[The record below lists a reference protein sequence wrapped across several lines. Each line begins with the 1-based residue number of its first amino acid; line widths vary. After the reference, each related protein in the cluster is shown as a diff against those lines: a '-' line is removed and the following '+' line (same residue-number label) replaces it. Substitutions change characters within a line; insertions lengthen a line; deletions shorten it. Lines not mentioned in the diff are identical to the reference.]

1 MQNNTILLAQLNPI
15 VADIEYNYNKA
26 LECIKQ
32 AQKKDIK
39 LVAFPEMFLLGY
51 PPMDIIERYPLIVEE
66 NIKYLEKLSLECK
79 DISVLIG
86 FCEFNKEKCGKKYFN
101 SVAYINNTKIEKI
114 MRKSLLPTYSEFS
127 ESRYFQAADFIS
139 KDRIINFNSLR
150 AGIIICEEGWNDFD
164 FFKKPLYKIDP
175 VETLIKEQ
183 KPDFLINL
191 SASPTRTKKEQL
203 LNNMLSHCAKKYSL
217 PILYVNQSG
226 STDCITFSGTS
237 RAYDK
242 NGNLIARAK
251 SFEEDFFEVNIFD
264 NTQNRIEPLPKGL
277 EKTLN
282 SQKEFSLDY
291 EPDLERTYL
300 TIISAIKDYFKKN
313 GFKRA
318 VLGLSGGLDSSACA
332 VLLTD
337 ALGKENVTGVSM
349 PSKITSSQSKND
361 AKELAHNLGINFFEI
376 PIKDMAD
383 ASSNTF
389 NKVFDEIQNTW
400 GEFRYKAPLTFDNIQ
415 ARSRAMILWGIS
427 NEFSSTLPIA
437 TSDKSELYMGYAT
450 INGDMSGGFAPICDV
465 TKTKLFA
472 LARWM
477 NENRKTK
484 NAIPGAI
491 LTKPPGAELAINPKT
506 GKPLLAEEALMPYEF
521 LDEVIWR
528 LENLQQ
534 RADEMLKEVFL
545 YEKKH
550 LVTPEQKKLWLQKF
564 AQRVQ
569 FAQFKWSIMPP
580 GPIVDSRS
588 INRAEYIQPIT
599 SKLKF

>member
-32 AQKKDIK
+32 AQKKGIK
-39 LVAFPEMFLLGY
+39 LVVFPELFLLGY
-51 PPMDIIERYPLIVEE
+51 PPVDIIERYPLIVEE
-66 NIKYLEKLSLECK
+66 NIKHLEKLALECK

-86 FCEFNKEKCGKKYFN
+86 FCEFNKQKNGKKYFN
-101 SVAYINNTKIEKI
+101 SVAYINNTNIEKI

-127 ESRYFQAADFIS
+127 ESRYFEAAEFIS

-150 AGIIICEEGWNDFD
+150 AGVVICEESWNDFD

-203 LNNMLSHCAKKYSL
+203 LNNMLINCAKKYSL
-217 PILYVNQSG
+217 PVLYVNQSG

-300 TIISAIKDYFKKN
+300 TITTAIKDYFRKN

-361 AKELAHNLGINFFEI
+361 AKELAQNLGINFFEI
-376 PIKDMAD
+376 PIKDMTD
-383 ASSNTF
+383 TSSNTF
-389 NKVFDEIQNTW
+389 SKVFDEIQSVW
-400 GEFRYKAPLTFDNIQ
+400 GEYRYKAPLTFDNIQ

-477 NENRKTK
+477 NKNRDVK
-484 NAIPGAI
+484 NAIPEAI
-491 LTKPPGAELAINPKT
+491 LIKPPGAELAINPKT

-550 LVTPEQKKLWLQKF
+550 TITHEQKKLWLQKF

>member
-15 VADIEYNYNKA
+15 VADVEYNYNKA

-32 AQKKDIK
+32 AQKKGIK
-39 LVAFPEMFLLGY
+39 LVVFPELFLLGY
-51 PPMDIIERYPLIVEE
+51 PPVDIIERYPLIVEE
-66 NIKYLEKLSLECK
+66 NIKYLEKLALECK

-86 FCEFNKEKCGKKYFN
+86 FCEFNKQKFGKKYFN

-127 ESRYFQAADFIS
+127 ESRYFEAAEFIS

-150 AGIIICEEGWNDFD
+150 AGVVICEESWNDFD

-203 LNNMLSHCAKKYSL
+203 LNNMLINCAKKYSL
-217 PILYVNQSG
+217 PVLYVNQSG

-237 RAYDK
+237 RVYDK

-251 SFEEDFFEVNIFD
+251 SFEEDFFEVNIFE
-264 NTQNRIEPLPKGL
+264 NTLNRIEPLPKGL

-300 TIISAIKDYFKKN
+300 TITTAIRDYFRKN

-361 AKELAHNLGINFFEI
+361 AKELAQNLGINFFEI
-376 PIKDMAD
+376 PIKDMTD

-389 NKVFDEIQNTW
+389 SKVFDEIQSVW
-400 GEFRYKAPLTFDNIQ
+400 GEYRYKAPLTFDNIQ

-477 NENRKTK
+477 NKNRKTK
-484 NAIPGAI
+484 NAIPEAI
-491 LTKPPGAELAINPKT
+491 LIKPPGAELAINPKT

-550 LVTPEQKKLWLQKF
+550 TITHEQKKLWLQKF

-599 SKLKF
+599 SKLNF

>member
-32 AQKKDIK
+32 AQKKGIK
-39 LVAFPEMFLLGY
+39 LVVFPELFLLGY
-51 PPMDIIERYPLIVEE
+51 PPVDIIERYPLIVEE
-66 NIKYLEKLSLECK
+66 NIKYLEKLALECK

-86 FCEFNKEKCGKKYFN
+86 FCEFNKQKFGKKYFN

-127 ESRYFQAADFIS
+127 ESRYFEAAEFIS

-150 AGIIICEEGWNDFD
+150 AGVVICEESWNDFD

-203 LNNMLSHCAKKYSL
+203 LNNMLINCAKKYSL
-217 PILYVNQSG
+217 PVLYVNQSG

-300 TIISAIKDYFKKN
+300 TITTAIKDYFRKN

-361 AKELAHNLGINFFEI
+361 AKELAQNLGINFFEI
-376 PIKDMAD
+376 PIKDMTD

-389 NKVFDEIQNTW
+389 NKAFDEIQSVW

-484 NAIPGAI
+484 NAIPEAI
-491 LTKPPGAELAINPKT
+491 LIKPPGAELAINPKT

-550 LVTPEQKKLWLQKF
+550 TITHEQKKLWLQKF

>member
-32 AQKKDIK
+32 AQKKCIK
-39 LVAFPEMFLLGY
+39 LVVFPELFLLGY
-51 PPMDIIERYPLIVEE
+51 PPIDIIERYPLIVEE
-66 NIKYLEKLSLECK
+66 NIKHLEKLALECK

-86 FCEFNKEKCGKKYFN
+86 FCEFNKQKNGKKYFN
-101 SVAYINNTKIEKI
+101 SVAYINNTNIEKI

-127 ESRYFQAADFIS
+127 ESRYFEAAEFIT

-150 AGIIICEEGWNDFD
+150 AGVVICEESWNDFD

-203 LNNMLSHCAKKYSL
+203 LNNMLINCAKKYSL
-217 PILYVNQSG
+217 PVLYVNQSG

-237 RAYDK
+237 RVYDK

-300 TIISAIKDYFKKN
+300 TITTAIKDYFRKN

-361 AKELAHNLGINFFEI
+361 AKELAQNLGINFFEI
-376 PIKDMAD
+376 PIKDMTD
-383 ASSNTF
+383 ASSDTF
-389 NKVFDEIQNTW
+389 NKVFDEIQSVW
-400 GEFRYKAPLTFDNIQ
+400 GQYRYKAPLTFDNIQ

-484 NAIPGAI
+484 NAIPEAI
-491 LTKPPGAELAINPKT
+491 LIKPPGAELAINPKT

-550 LVTPEQKKLWLQKF
+550 TITHEQKKLWLQKF

>member
-32 AQKKDIK
+32 AQKKGIK
-39 LVAFPEMFLLGY
+39 LVVFPELFLLGY
-51 PPMDIIERYPLIVEE
+51 PPVDIIERYPLIVEE
-66 NIKYLEKLSLECK
+66 NIKYLEKLALECK

-86 FCEFNKEKCGKKYFN
+86 FCEFNKQKFGKKYFN

-127 ESRYFQAADFIS
+127 ESRYFEAAEFIS

-150 AGIIICEEGWNDFD
+150 AGVVICEESWNDFD

-203 LNNMLSHCAKKYSL
+203 LNNMLINCAKKYSL
-217 PILYVNQSG
+217 PVLYVNQSG

-300 TIISAIKDYFKKN
+300 TITTAIKDYFRKN

-361 AKELAHNLGINFFEI
+361 AKELAQNLGINFFEI
-376 PIKDMAD
+376 PIKDMTD

-389 NKVFDEIQNTW
+389 SKVFDEIQSVW
-400 GEFRYKAPLTFDNIQ
+400 GEYRYKAPLTFDNIQ

-484 NAIPGAI
+484 NAIPEAI
-491 LTKPPGAELAINPKT
+491 LIKPPGAELAINPKT

-550 LVTPEQKKLWLQKF
+550 TITHEQKKLWLQKF

>member
-32 AQKKDIK
+32 AQKKGIK
-39 LVAFPEMFLLGY
+39 LVVFPELFLLGY
-51 PPMDIIERYPLIVEE
+51 PPVDIIERYPLIVEE
-66 NIKYLEKLSLECK
+66 NIKYLEKLALECK

-86 FCEFNKEKCGKKYFN
+86 FCEFNKQKFGKKYFN

-127 ESRYFQAADFIS
+127 ESRYFEAAEFIS

-150 AGIIICEEGWNDFD
+150 AGVVICEESWNDFD

-203 LNNMLSHCAKKYSL
+203 LNNMLINCAKKYSL
-217 PILYVNQSG
+217 PVLYVNQSG

-237 RAYDK
+237 RVYDK

-251 SFEEDFFEVNIFD
+251 SFEEDFFEVNIFE
-264 NTQNRIEPLPKGL
+264 NTLNRIEPLPKGL

-300 TIISAIKDYFKKN
+300 TITTAIKDYFRKN

-361 AKELAHNLGINFFEI
+361 AKELAQNLGINFFEI
-376 PIKDMAD
+376 PIKDMTD

-389 NKVFDEIQNTW
+389 SKVFDEIQSVW
-400 GEFRYKAPLTFDNIQ
+400 GKYRYKAPLTFDNIQ

-477 NENRKTK
+477 NKNRDVK
-484 NAIPGAI
+484 NAIPEAI
-491 LTKPPGAELAINPKT
+491 LIKPPGAELAINPKT

-550 LVTPEQKKLWLQKF
+550 TITHEQKKLWLQKF

>member
-32 AQKKDIK
+32 AQKKGIK
-39 LVAFPEMFLLGY
+39 LVVFPELFLLGY
-51 PPMDIIERYPLIVEE
+51 PPVDIIERYPLIVEE
-66 NIKYLEKLSLECK
+66 NIKHLEKLALECK

-86 FCEFNKEKCGKKYFN
+86 FCEFNKQKFGKKYFN

-127 ESRYFQAADFIS
+127 ESRYFEAAEFIS

-150 AGIIICEEGWNDFD
+150 AGVVICEESWNDFD

-203 LNNMLSHCAKKYSL
+203 LNNMLINCAKKYSL
-217 PILYVNQSG
+217 PVLYVNQSG

-300 TIISAIKDYFKKN
+300 TITTAIKDYFRKN

-361 AKELAHNLGINFFEI
+361 AKELAQNLGINFFEI
-376 PIKDMAD
+376 PIKDMTD

-389 NKVFDEIQNTW
+389 NKVFDEIQSVW
-400 GEFRYKAPLTFDNIQ
+400 GEYRYKAPLTFDNIQ

-427 NEFSSTLPIA
+427 NEFSSTLPVA

-484 NAIPGAI
+484 NAIPEAI
-491 LTKPPGAELAINPKT
+491 LIKPPGAELAINPKT

-550 LVTPEQKKLWLQKF
+550 TITHEQKKLWLQKF

-588 INRAEYIQPIT
+588 INRAEYIQPIA

>member
-32 AQKKDIK
+32 AQKKGIK
-39 LVAFPEMFLLGY
+39 LIVFPELFLLGY
-51 PPMDIIERYPLIVEE
+51 PPADIIERYPLIVEE
-66 NIKYLEKLSLECK
+66 NIKYLEKLALECK

-86 FCEFNKEKCGKKYFN
+86 FCEFNKQKFGKKYFN

-127 ESRYFQAADFIS
+127 ESRYFEAAEFIS

-150 AGIIICEEGWNDFD
+150 TGVVICEESWNDID

-203 LNNMLSHCAKKYSL
+203 LNNMLINCAKKYSL
-217 PILYVNQSG
+217 PVLYVNQSG

-300 TIISAIKDYFKKN
+300 TITTAIKDYFRKN
-313 GFKRA
+313 GFKCA

-361 AKELAHNLGINFFEI
+361 AKELAQNLGINFFEI
-376 PIKDMAD
+376 PIKDMTD

-389 NKVFDEIQNTW
+389 SKVFDEIQSVW
-400 GEFRYKAPLTFDNIQ
+400 GEYRYKAPLTFDNIQ

-484 NAIPGAI
+484 NAIPEAI
-491 LTKPPGAELAINPKT
+491 LIKPPGAELAINPKT

-550 LVTPEQKKLWLQKF
+550 TITHEQKKLWLQKF

>member
-15 VADIEYNYNKA
+15 VADVEYNYNKA

-32 AQKKDIK
+32 AQKKGIK
-39 LVAFPEMFLLGY
+39 LVVFPELFLLGY
-51 PPMDIIERYPLIVEE
+51 PPADIIERYPLIVEE
-66 NIKYLEKLSLECK
+66 NIKYLEKLALECK

-86 FCEFNKEKCGKKYFN
+86 FCEFNKQKFGKKYFN

-127 ESRYFQAADFIS
+127 ESRYFQAAEFIS

-150 AGIIICEEGWNDFD
+150 AGVVICEESWNDFD

-203 LNNMLSHCAKKYSL
+203 LNNMLINCAKKYSL
-217 PILYVNQSG
+217 PVLYVNQSG

-300 TIISAIKDYFKKN
+300 TITTAIKDYFRKN

-361 AKELAHNLGINFFEI
+361 AKELAQNLGINFFEI
-376 PIKDMAD
+376 PIKDMTD

-389 NKVFDEIQNTW
+389 SRVFDEIQSVW

-484 NAIPGAI
+484 NAIPEAI
-491 LTKPPGAELAINPKT
+491 LIKPPGAELAINPKT

-550 LVTPEQKKLWLQKF
+550 TITHEQKKLWLQKF

>member
-32 AQKKDIK
+32 AQKKGIR
-39 LVAFPEMFLLGY
+39 LVVFPELFLLGY
-51 PPMDIIERYPLIVEE
+51 PPVDIIERYPLIVEE
-66 NIKYLEKLSLECK
+66 NIKYLEKLALECK

-86 FCEFNKEKCGKKYFN
+86 FCEFNKQKFGKKYFN
-101 SVAYINNTKIEKI
+101 SVAYINNTNIEKI

-150 AGIIICEEGWNDFD
+150 AGVVICEESWNDFD

-203 LNNMLSHCAKKYSL
+203 LNNMLINCAKKYSL
-217 PILYVNQSG
+217 PVLYVNQSG

-237 RAYDK
+237 RVYDK

-300 TIISAIKDYFKKN
+300 TITTAIKDYFRKN

-376 PIKDMAD
+376 PIKDMTD

-389 NKVFDEIQNTW
+389 SKVFDEIQSVW
-400 GEFRYKAPLTFDNIQ
+400 GEYRYKAPLTFDNIQ

-484 NAIPGAI
+484 NAIPEAI
-491 LTKPPGAELAINPKT
+491 LIKPPGAELAINPKT

-550 LVTPEQKKLWLQKF
+550 TITHEQKKLWLQKF

>member
-1 MQNNTILLAQLNPI
+1 
-15 VADIEYNYNKA
+15 
-26 LECIKQ
+26 
-32 AQKKDIK
+32 
-39 LVAFPEMFLLGY
+39 
-51 PPMDIIERYPLIVEE
+51 
-66 NIKYLEKLSLECK
+66 
-79 DISVLIG
+79 
-86 FCEFNKEKCGKKYFN
+86 
-101 SVAYINNTKIEKI
+101 
-114 MRKSLLPTYSEFS
+114 
-127 ESRYFQAADFIS
+127 
-139 KDRIINFNSLR
+139 
-150 AGIIICEEGWNDFD
+150 
-164 FFKKPLYKIDP
+164 
-175 VETLIKEQ
+175 
-183 KPDFLINL
+183 
-191 SASPTRTKKEQL
+191 
-203 LNNMLSHCAKKYSL
+203 
-217 PILYVNQSG
+217 
-226 STDCITFSGTS
+226 
-237 RAYDK
+237 
-242 NGNLIARAK
+242 
-251 SFEEDFFEVNIFD
+251 
-264 NTQNRIEPLPKGL
+264 
-277 EKTLN
+277 
-282 SQKEFSLDY
+282 
-291 EPDLERTYL
+291 
-300 TIISAIKDYFKKN
+300 
-313 GFKRA
+313 
-318 VLGLSGGLDSSACA
+318 
-332 VLLTD
+332 
-337 ALGKENVTGVSM
+337 M

-389 NKVFDEIQNTW
+389 NKVFDEIQNIW

-484 NAIPGAI
+484 NAIPEAI

-550 LVTPEQKKLWLQKF
+550 LVTPKQKKLWLQKF

-588 INRAEYIQPIT
+588 INRAEYILC
-599 SKLKF
+599 SVY

>member
-15 VADIEYNYNKA
+15 VADIEYNYNKV

-32 AQKKDIK
+32 AQKKGIK
-39 LVAFPEMFLLGY
+39 LVVFPELFLLGY
-51 PPMDIIERYPLIVEE
+51 PPVDIIERYPLIVEE
-66 NIKYLEKLSLECK
+66 NIKYLEKLALECK

-86 FCEFNKEKCGKKYFN
+86 FCEFNKQKFGKKYFN

-127 ESRYFQAADFIS
+127 ESRYFEAAEFIS

-150 AGIIICEEGWNDFD
+150 AGVVICEESWNDFD

-203 LNNMLSHCAKKYSL
+203 LNNMLINCAKKYSL
-217 PILYVNQSG
+217 PVLYVNQSG

-237 RAYDK
+237 RVYDK

-251 SFEEDFFEVNIFD
+251 SFEEDFFEVNIFE
-264 NTQNRIEPLPKGL
+264 NTLNRIEPLPKGL

-300 TIISAIKDYFKKN
+300 TITTAIKDYFRKN

-361 AKELAHNLGINFFEI
+361 AKELAQNLGINFFEI
-376 PIKDMAD
+376 PIKDMTD

-389 NKVFDEIQNTW
+389 SKVFDEIQSVW
-400 GEFRYKAPLTFDNIQ
+400 GEYRYKAPLTFDNIQ

-484 NAIPGAI
+484 NAIPEAI
-491 LTKPPGAELAINPKT
+491 LIKPPGAELAINPKT

-550 LVTPEQKKLWLQKF
+550 TITHEQKKLWLQKF